1 MKVRELKQYK
11 EVNMS
16 RAYLVW
22 VIVGENAALPFV
34 QSLLL
39 FYGITKVVSNGCGP
53 VLLCQG
59 YPCGYMS
66 TRKMHCGKHHSPA
79 SRIAIFP
86 SLLMCSL
93 LLSFW

>member
-39 FYGITKVVSNGCGP
+39 FYGITKVVSNGYVP
-53 VLLCQG
+53 ILLCRG
-59 YPCGYMS
+59 YPCGYKS
-66 TRKMHCGKHHSPA
+66 TGKAHCGNPHSPT
-79 SRIAIFP
+79 SHISIFP
-86 SLLMCSL
+86 IFAQCPV
-93 LLSFW
+93 LLSL